1 MGNYVGF
8 CILEKDAII
17 LRSSHYPLLEAVG
30 PIERGQPQD
39 KQQLRSL
46 HKRRETSLDPK
57 R

>member
-17 LRSSHYPLLEAVG
+17 LRSYPLLEAVG

-39 KQQLRSL
+39 KQQLRSF